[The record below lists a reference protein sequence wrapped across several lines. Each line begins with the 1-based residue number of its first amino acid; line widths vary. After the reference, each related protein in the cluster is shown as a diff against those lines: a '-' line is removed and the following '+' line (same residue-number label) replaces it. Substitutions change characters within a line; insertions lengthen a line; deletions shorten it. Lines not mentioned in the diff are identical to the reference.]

1 MQAVAA
7 GAADDQ
13 VPDPGCR
20 GGTPLRRTPHP
31 QTRGFRAE
39 DNAPAD
45 DREPPSPP
53 LQTRPLLIAP

>member
-20 GGTPLRRTPHP
+20 GEPPT
-31 QTRGFRAE
+31 E
-39 DNAPAD
+39 NASPAD
-45 DREPPSPP
+45 AGLQGRGQRSRRRQGAALPSSAN
-53 LQTRPLLIAP
+53 PLLMAP